1 MTGILTPQKAYNLV
15 KEIKKVISILL
26 LIHTYATSG
35 VSEIT
40 YLKAIESDANSI
52 GTANSSLAGET
63 VQASTEVMVI
73 ALEALGYETGVEL
86 EKFQIVSNHF
96 KQVRERFSKERLF
109 DYKVLKTDP
118 MTLIYQVPKVRKDL
132 GYPPLVTPLS
142 QMVGTQAVMNVQQVS
157 VIKWF
162 QKKLRNTY

>member
-26 LIHTYATSG
+26 LIHTHATSG

-52 GTANSSLAGET
+52 GTANSSLVGET

-73 ALEALGYETGVEL
+73 ALESLGYETGVEL

-96 KQVRERFSKERLF
+96 KQIRERFSKERLF
-109 DYKVLKTDP
+109 DYKVLKTDQ

-142 QMVGTQAVMNVQQVS
+142 QMVGTQAVMNV
-157 VIKWF
+157 
-162 QKKLRNTY
+162 